1 MADLISGRSSHFS
14 KIYAPTGTMGEEAEY
29 GGLPTDEDDE
39 DIELIDQ
46 SGGGPG
52 LPRRSSSSRTRRL
65 SSDYSDGGEASASTT
80 CRVVT
85 VLFLLALAGVYQLGV
100 KEGKVEV
107 RTGQVAGAGGGA
119 GVDRPHKVFG
129 GAPEKAMGAF
139 TPGHL
144 EAMRGECDRLLT
156 SLDEYYFGKDQAEKM
171 L

>member
-1 MADLISGRSSHFS
+1 MA
-14 KIYAPTGTMGEEAEY
+14 EEAEY

-46 SGGGPG
+46 SGGPG
-52 LPRRSSSSRTRRL
+52 LPRRGSSSRTRRL
-65 SSDYSDGGEASASTT
+65 SSDYSDGGEASASAT

-107 RTGQVAGAGGGA
+107 RTGQHAAGAS
-119 GVDRPHKVFG
+119 DRPHKVFG
-129 GAPEKAMGAF
+129 GGGDAAGPAPAPEEEKETGAF
-139 TPGHL
+139 TPRHL
-144 EAMRGECDRLLT
+144 EAMRGECNKLLET
-156 SLDEYYFGKDQAEKM
+156 LDEYYYGRDQAEKM